1 MAKKDFSSIGAST
14 GSTRAERVYS
24 SLEQATNQQRHKVTA
39 SPQEQEERRQA
50 LQTQG
55 RKGCKAGRINMA
67 FSPDNMTFIRMM
79 SKATGMTMTKFTN
92 AIIAAYRNEH
102 PEFLQQAQALLKAV
116 ETSTFSAQI
125 TPDQSGT
132 DQTDDK

>member
-24 SLEQATNQQRHKVTA
+24 SLV
-39 SPQEQEERRQA
+39 
-50 LQTQG
+50 
-55 RKGCKAGRINMA
+55 
-67 FSPDNMTFIRMM
+67 TFIRMM

-125 TPDQSGT
+125 TPDQSGAA
-132 DQTDDK
+132 QTDDQ